1 MPSPSP
7 AHERI
12 SYFSDDQARALLA
25 EHFGVVG
32 TLTRLG
38 GYVDQNYRIQ
48 VPEGPGW
55 VFKIMPTDVPT
66 SLLEM
71 QTEALNHIAGAVLEI
86 GTPVP
91 VVTVT
96 GEPLAWADGEDGSP
110 HALRLLTY
118 LPGEVLASA
127 KPRSRR
133 LLESLG
139 AAVGC
144 LHRALDGFEHPAA
157 HQENGDWDLTR
168 TVEIVSARIGSI
180 VTPEHRAMVDRIKEC
195 FAADAGGQLADL
207 PSGVIHGDVN
217 DHNVLVSPPA
227 MEGRQV
233 SGILDFGDVIFGPLV
248 ADLAIAAAYGCLK
261 TRDPLGAC
269 AAVVRGYLTQRSLS
283 EAEATVLYPLIRGR
297 LAVTVVHSSARS
309 EADREDP
316 YLSISEAPAL
326 EAIEAFDRVHARFAR
341 AVMLDAAGHPG
352 TCPQVG

>member
-1 MPSPSP
+1 MLHPDP

-12 SYFSDDQARALLA
+12 SYFSEDQARALLA

-32 TLTRLG
+32 TLTRLP
-38 GYVDQNYRIQ
+38 GYVEQNYRVR

-55 VFKIMPTDVPT
+55 VLKITPPDAPT

-71 QTEALNHIAGAVLEI
+71 QTEALDHIAGTLPGI

-91 VVTVT
+91 LTTIT
-96 GEPLAWADGEDGSP
+96 GECLAWADDDGGSP

-127 KPRSRR
+127 RPRSRR

-139 AAVGC
+139 RAVAC

-157 HQENGDWDLTR
+157 HREHGDWDLTR
-168 TVEIVSARIGSI
+168 TVEIVSARIGSV

-195 FAADAGGQLADL
+195 FVANARGHLADL
-207 PSGVIHGDVN
+207 PSGVIHGDLN

-227 MEGRQV
+227 REGRQV
-233 SGILDFGDVIFGPLV
+233 SGIVDFGDLVFGPLV
-248 ADLAIAAAYGCLK
+248 ADLAIAAAYGCLGAH
-261 TRDPLGAC
+261 DLLGAC
-269 AAVVRGYLTQRSLS
+269 AAVVRGYLTERPLS

-297 LAVTVVHSSARS
+297 LAITVVHSSARS
-309 EADREDP
+309 GADREDP
-316 YLSISEAPAL
+316 YLSVHEAAAL
-326 EAIEAFDRVHARFAR
+326 EAIEALDRVPPRLGR
-341 AVMLDAAGHPG
+341 AAMREAAGYPA
-352 TCPQVG
+352 